1 MKNLVKRV
9 EQRGKNNSVAD
20 GVPGSSTVARLIAFH
35 LEKPYIGFPEFCGPL
50 N

>member
-1 MKNLVKRV
+1 MEEKV
-9 EQRGKNNSVAD
+9 EEGKSEGRIRSD
-20 GVPGSSTVARLIAFH
+20 GVPGSSVARLIAFH

>member
-1 MKNLVKRV
+1 MAITG
-9 EQRGKNNSVAD
+9 EGETEGKQLDRAD
-20 GVPGSSTVARLIAFH
+20 GVPESSVARLIAFY